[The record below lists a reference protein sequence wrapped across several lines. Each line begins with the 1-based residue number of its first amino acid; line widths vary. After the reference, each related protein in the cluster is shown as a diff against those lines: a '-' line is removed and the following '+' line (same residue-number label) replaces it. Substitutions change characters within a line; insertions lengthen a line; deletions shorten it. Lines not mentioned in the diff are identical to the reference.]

1 MTDIKEITQTIQNEL
16 DTDKSELE
24 SLERTEPPTTKEDDS
39 KGKDTDKLTTFKNI
53 RGQLKRE
60 INKIALE
67 AYDKAYQKALEH
79 PDTALKLKKLA
90 DEVSAWEAGES
101 KQDPHEELQRQKIET
116 DCRAKAMKAKE
127 KSTPKKPLEV
137 ADFLKRFIYF
147 VRIQPAG
154 HNQKAPLYFYHPDNG
169 VYIENEEL
177 LRDCIHTINPELTEK
192 QASDVLYKISH
203 SSVMKEIASDYT
215 AFGNCLYNAKTEET
229 QNFTPDIIVTRKIK
243 TNYNKQAT
251 EPNISGWTF
260 KTWLADLFDG
270 DNELYRLA
278 IQVIKA
284 SVTGSSLNNLFWLYG
299 EGGTG
304 KGTLQQLIINIVG
317 LENIATLK
325 INELHKSRFVTSQ
338 LLGKSVVIGDDVQ
351 AGADIKDTSVMFS
364 LTTGDPITIEEK
376 GKKPYS
382 LTLNMTVIQ
391 SSNGF
396 PNMVGDVQAIERRF
410 RVLPFTSRFK
420 GKPNKAIKHDY
431 INRQEVLEY
440 VVRLALET
448 PTEDVNPQASQ
459 DALHDF
465 QLDINPVL
473 AFIADFFTDDLE
485 SEFLPNSFVWYV
497 WLYYLEHNNLTS
509 HQAKND
515 FHNMLGNNL
524 PEGFKKGFR
533 TIPKGREFNIG
544 FHPADDQPDYVKE
557 IYRNNRDT
565 PKKRKEKKQERGY
578 FTPKHK
584 K

>member
-16 DTDKSELE
+16 DTDQSELE
-24 SLERTEPPTTKEDDS
+24 SLERTEPPATKEDNS
-39 KGKDTDKLTTFKNI
+39 KEKDTDKLTTFKNI
-53 RGQLKRE
+53 RGQLGRE
-60 INKIALE
+60 LNKIAQE
-67 AYDKAYQKALEH
+67 AYDKAYKKALEH
-79 PDTALKLKKLA
+79 PDVALKLKRLA
-90 DEVSAWEAGES
+90 DEVTAWEAGES

-127 KSTPKKPLEV
+127 KATPKKPLEV
-137 ADFLKRFIYF
+137 ANFLKRFIYF

-299 EGGTG
+299 EGGTV

-497 WLYYLEHNNLTS
+497 WLNYLEANNLTS
-509 HQAKND
+509 IKKQNA
-515 FHNMLGNNL
+515 FHREVGENL
-524 PEGFKKGFR
+524 PEGFTKGGR
-533 TIPKGREFNIG
+533 TIPAGREHHLGFN
-544 FHPADDQPDYVKE
+544 PASDKPRYTKGHYD
-557 IYRNNRDT
+557 NNRYEPEKCKN
-565 PKKRKEKKQERGY
+565 PKYEKGY
-578 FTPKHK
+578 YHAK
-584 K
+584 KK